1 MYVKYG
7 IDGEMR
13 KHMEFQLENVWEE
26 DTWKT

>member
-1 MYVKYG
+1 MHEKYG

-26 DTWKT
+26 AAWKT

>member
-7 IDGEMR
+7 IDEEMR

-26 DTWKT
+26 AIW